1 MPPAVFISCRMK
13 LSELLPGQCARI
25 TAVGAGAAAARLSA
39 LGVIPGAAVECRFC
53 HPSGDPVA
61 YLIGETVVAMRRRT
75 ADAVTV
81 EPIQK
86 TNGEEPQ

>member
-1 MPPAVFISCRMK
+1 MK
-13 LSELLPGQCARI
+13 LSELLPGQGARI
-25 TAVGAGAAAARLSA
+25 TAVGAGETAARLSA

-61 YLIGETVVAMRRRT
+61 YLVGETVVAMRRRT